1 MLLRKQ
7 VYSRIKEDI
16 LAGVYRMGEKLPVD
30 ALAKKYGVSKTPL
43 REALTLLQH
52 EGLVEAI
59 PRAGYFV
66 SYTTLKD
73 IQDLFGLRFILEAAA
88 AEMAAHNITEEQLDA
103 LERIL
108 CTYTPGDMDSYS
120 QYLQNNREFH
130 YRVALA
136 SGNAKLAEAVA
147 SVLDQM
153 QGVLLLEA
161 HLYDRAGQF
170 DQEHKQLIQALRK
183 RDPKLAK
190 KVMTEAIENTRKA
203 MLAAAIGIK
212 KAYHGALDA
221 AVQQRAGD
229 NRRTD

>member
-7 VYSRIKEDI
+7 VYSKIKEDI

-30 ALAKKYGVSKTPL
+30 ALAKKYQVSKTPL

-73 IQDLFGLRFILEAAA
+73 IQNLFGLRLILETAA
-88 AEMAAHNITEEQLDA
+88 AELAAQNITEEQLDA

-120 QYLQNNREFH
+120 QYVQNNREFH

-136 SGNAKLAEAVA
+136 SGNEKLAEAVVN
-147 SVLDQM
+147 VLDQM

-161 HLYDRAGQF
+161 HLYDRAKQF

-183 RDPKLAK
+183 HDPELAK
-190 KVMTEAIENTRKA
+190 QVVTEAIENTRRA
-203 MLAAAIGIK
+203 MLAAILGERKHRDKTADLAATMGD
-212 KAYHGALDA
+212 ALP
-221 AVQQRAGD
+221 
-229 NRRTD
+229 